1 MKKISKA
8 LRQFVTDAKK
18 TDAYWVEAT
27 KLQFAMALEQRRKAA
42 GMTCKALAEKIGVSG
57 AYISKVFRGDTNM
70 TIESMVKLARATGG
84 HLVVRIAD
92 SEAEASLWD
101 ASAFAAAKAIA
112 SAKKAQHTTETS
124 ETTLASANDE
134 RFALA
139 A

>member
-8 LRQFVTDAKK
+8 LRQFVADARETDS
-18 TDAYWVEAT
+18 YWVEAT
-27 KLQFAMALEQRRKAA
+27 KLQFAMALEQRRKGA
-42 GMTCKALAEKIGVSG
+42 GMTCKALAEKIGASG

-92 SEAEASLWD
+92 SQAQAHLWD
-101 ASAFAAAKAIA
+101 ASAFAAAKVIA
-112 SAKKAQHTTETS
+112 TAKKAQHTTETS
-124 ETTLASANDE
+124 EMTLASANDE

-139 A
+139 T

>member
-8 LRQFVTDAKK
+8 LRQFLTDAKK
-18 TDAYWVEAT
+18 TESYWVEVT
-27 KLQFAMALEQRRKAA
+27 KLEFAMALEQRRKAA
-42 GMTCKALAEKIGVSG
+42 GMTCKALAEKIGASG

-92 SEAEASLWD
+92 SEAEASGWD
-101 ASAFAAAKAIA
+101 ASAFAAAKIIVN
-112 SAKKAQHTTETS
+112 AKKAQHTTETS
-124 ETTLASANDE
+124 ATTLASANDE

>member
-8 LRQFVTDAKK
+8 LSQFVTDAKK
-18 TDAYWVEAT
+18 TDSYWVEVT
-27 KLQFAMALEQRRKAA
+27 KLEFAIALEQRRKVA
-42 GMTCKALAEKIGVSG
+42 GMTYKALAEKIGASG

-70 TIESMVKLARATGG
+70 TIESMVKLARVTGG
-84 HLVVRIAD
+84 HLVVRIVD
-92 SEAEASLWD
+92 SEAEVSGWD
-101 ASAFAAAKAIA
+101 ASAFAAAKVIA
-112 SAKKAQHTTETS
+112 SAKKAQHTTKTS

>member
-18 TDAYWVEAT
+18 TDSYWVEAT
-27 KLQFAMALEQRRKAA
+27 KLQFAMALEQRRKGA
-42 GMTCKALAEKIGVSG
+42 GMTCKALAEKIGASG

-84 HLVVRIAD
+84 HLVVGIAD
-92 SEAEASLWD
+92 SEAEANLWD
-101 ASAFAAAKAIA
+101 SSAFAAAKLISKA
-112 SAKKAQHTTETS
+112 KAQHTTETS
-124 ETTLASANDE
+124 ETTLSSANDE

>member
-1 MKKISKA
+1 MKQISKA

-18 TDAYWVEAT
+18 TDSYWVEAT
-27 KLQFAMALEQRRKAA
+27 KLQFAVALEQRRKSA
-42 GMTCKALAEKIGVSG
+42 GMTCKALAEKIGASG

-92 SEAEASLWD
+92 SEAEANLWD
-101 ASAFAAAKAIA
+101 ASAFATAKVIAAV
-112 SAKKAQHTTETS
+112 KAQHTTQTS

>member
-18 TDAYWVEAT
+18 TDSYWVEAT
-27 KLQFAMALEQRRKAA
+27 KLQFAIALEDRRKAG
-42 GMTCKALAEKIGVSG
+42 GMTYKALAEKIGASG
-57 AYISKVFRGDTNM
+57 AYISKVFRGDSNM

-92 SEAEASLWD
+92 SEAEAHLWD
-101 ASAFAAAKAIA
+101 ASAYAASKLIAKA
-112 SAKKAQHTTETS
+112 KATTTETT
-124 ETTLASANDE
+124 ETFACNDE